1 MLMMAMLAVQAN
13 DTPHAY
19 VTFETT
25 DGAKVSVELSSQK
38 LTFSGTTLTIG
49 TESYPISNLKKIYFS
64 ASDESNSTGIESV
77 TKAALNESAGIYDL
91 QGRKVTE
98 SQMTRGIYIVK
109 TKDKTYKMIFK

>member
-1 MLMMAMLAVQAN
+1 M
-13 DTPHAY
+13 
-19 VTFETT
+19 
-25 DGAKVSVELSSQK
+25 
-38 LTFSGTTLTIG
+38 TIG
-49 TESYPISNLKKIYFS
+49 TGSYPISNLKKIYFS

>member
-1 MLMMAMLAVQAN
+1 MLMMAMLAVRAN

-25 DGAKVSVELSSQK
+25 DGAKVSVELSSLK

-64 ASDESNSTGIESV
+64 ASDESSPTGIEAV
-77 TKAALNESAGIYDL
+77 TKAALNESVGIYDL

-98 SQMTRGIYIVK
+98 SQMTHGIYIVK